1 MTRWTSKVAIKHL
14 LEHDD
19 ESHEAI
25 QRSMIAIANALE
37 NAPAFAYFDRDWIEI
52 MRNIPQGDGFFSP
65 TDYANRLLDRMYDF
79 ADSHGIWIG

>member
-52 MRNIPQGDGFFSP
+52 MRNIPQGDDFFSP
-65 TDYANRLLDRMYDF
+65 RYALSRSKCRDYRQNRTYDPV
-79 ADSHGIWIG
+79 AC